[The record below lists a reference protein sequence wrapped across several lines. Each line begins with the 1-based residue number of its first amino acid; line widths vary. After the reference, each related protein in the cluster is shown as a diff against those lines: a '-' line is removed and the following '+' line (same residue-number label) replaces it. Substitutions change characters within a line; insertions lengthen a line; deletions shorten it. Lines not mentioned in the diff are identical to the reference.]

1 MSDKKYYDAQSIE
14 PGSCKTKDNMRKR
27 MRFSYRWLQ

>member
-1 MSDKKYYDAQSIE
+1 MSDKKYYDAHWIE

>member
-1 MSDKKYYDAQSIE
+1 MSDKKYYDAQLDRARQLQNE
-14 PGSCKTKDNMRKR
+14 GLYGKR